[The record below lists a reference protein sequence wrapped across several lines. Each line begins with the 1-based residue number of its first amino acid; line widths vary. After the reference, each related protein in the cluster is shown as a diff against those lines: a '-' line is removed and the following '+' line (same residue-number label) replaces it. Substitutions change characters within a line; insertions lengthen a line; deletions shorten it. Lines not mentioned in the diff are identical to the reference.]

1 MNGKFCDLYNEHVKN
16 KICKK
21 NNNIPTETYSKV
33 IHGNVKKERI
43 KILTRHIKIFSTT
56 YN

>member
-1 MNGKFCDLYNEHVKN
+1 MNGKFSDLYNEHVKN

-21 NNNIPTETYSKV
+21 NNIPTETYSKV